1 MSTWQRIR
9 VAVAWTVAVM
19 AGGIVYQRVF
29 ADNLFPLIDTSSRWA
44 RAAVVAN
51 TIGPVVLVMLL
62 LAVWVWVVAG
72 AIQDERTVDR
82 RRRVR

>member
-62 LAVWVWVVAG
+62 LAVWTWVVAG